1 MDQNNNYYIFNEKN
15 IMDYTLILD
24 TYTIDLPE
32 FIDKYN
38 NATEEDKAKMNL
50 EKIQEAINNKDYRY
64 VYRKLNETFRNN
76 NFQNIEMF
84 ENYMNTNFFDNNKM
98 TYTNLEKQGDAW
110 LFESKIKN
118 ANGIEEKGINVVIK
132 INEGTDFE
140 MSFSIK

>member
-1 MDQNNNYYIFNEKN
+1 
-15 IMDYTLILD
+15 
-24 TYTIDLPE
+24 
-32 FIDKYN
+32 
-38 NATEEDKAKMNL
+38 MNL

-110 LFESKIKN
+110 LFNAKLNN
-118 ANGIEEKGINVVIK
+118 ANGKEQKGINLVVK
-132 INEGTDFE
+132 LNEGTDFE